1 MQLGFLSFLLCFG
14 TMHLNMGILAF
25 SSLYGLRLFE
35 STEKPE
41 ILECIELSLKC
52 NEADDD
58 FKGEVD
64 AKEIFTHDD
73 GRMGVE
79 QDRLLDLNEL
89 HVYMATTTT
98 VLPRWRF
105 ARGYGEV
112 YPSF

>member
-1 MQLGFLSFLLCFG
+1 
-14 TMHLNMGILAF
+14 MGILAF

-89 HVYMATTTT
+89 HVYMGDYYYRVTY
-98 VLPRWRF
+98 RRF

>member
-1 MQLGFLSFLLCFG
+1 MITVSKSLTGDAIAIFIFPPLLWSD
-14 TMHLNMGILAF
+14 AF
-25 SSLYGLRLFE
+25 EHGNSRPSSRYGLRLFE

-89 HVYMATTTT
+89 FLH
-98 VLPRWRF
+98 
-105 ARGYGEV
+105 GD
-112 YPSF
+112 

>member
-1 MQLGFLSFLLCFG
+1 MTGDAIGILSFLLCFG
-14 TMHLNMGILAF
+14 AMHLNMGILAF
-25 SSLYGLRLFE
+25 SSLYGLRFFE

-89 HVYMATTTT
+89 HVYMGDYYYRVT
-98 VLPRWRF
+98 
-105 ARGYGEV
+105 
-112 YPSF
+112 